1 MSTPGARLGRLA
13 MDLKISILF
22 CTRVPLPHLMP
33 VGGDDV
39 VRASWAHPIAGIL
52 VAIAGALAYWLAF
65 RCALP
70 AAIAAA
76 LALAATLL
84 VTGCL
89 HEDGLADTADG
100 FGGGKNRERKLEIM
114 RDSRIGT
121 YGVCALAISLLLR
134 WSALAAIAQPTA
146 VAMALVAAH
155 AAARAPLPLFM
166 RLVPPA
172 RSDGLAA
179 DAGAPPLA
187 SAVAAGA
194 IGVVVLGVA
203 LGPAAAIVALLLL
216 VLAGLLMGWL
226 SMRQIGGQTG
236 DVIGALE
243 QINETL
249 VLLTAVA
256 LLNGRSLQ

>member
-1 MSTPGARLGRLA
+1 MSTPRAWLNRLA
-13 MDLKISILF
+13 TDLKISILF
-22 CTRVPLPHLMP
+22 CTRVPLPHSTP

-39 VRASWAHPIAGIL
+39 ARASWAHPIAGIL
-52 VAIAGALAYWLAF
+52 VAIAGTLAYWLAY

-70 AAIAAA
+70 ATAAAA
-76 LALAATLL
+76 LALAIMLL
-84 VTGCL
+84 ATGCL

-100 FGGGKNRERKLEIM
+100 FGGGNSRERKLEIM

-134 WSALAAIAQPTA
+134 WSALAAIAQPAA
-146 VAMALVAAH
+146 VALALVAAH

-179 DAGAPPLA
+179 GAGAPPLA

-203 LGPAAAIVALLLL
+203 LGPAAAVVTLLL
-216 VLAGLLMGWL
+216 VLAGLFMGWL

-249 VLLTAVA
+249 ILLTAVA
-256 LLNGRSLQ
+256 LLNGRSPP